1 MTTNKRTLN
10 YAPFLISAG
19 GRRFVLVVFFGL
31 MYSGLLVFR
40 YLDGTQYVT
49 LQTLTVAA
57 YLAANTLQKI
67 KGGSE

>member
-1 MTTNKRTLN
+1 MTVKKTLN
-10 YAPFLISAG
+10 YAPFLISSG
-19 GRRFVLVVFFGL
+19 GRRFVLVVFFGM
-31 MYSGLLVFR
+31 MYSVLLVFR
-40 YLDGTQYVT
+40 FLDGNQYVT